1 MRQEVYLV
9 TKDRLRQIESLVC
22 ELEEERER
30 FAREARHHKRI
41 EETYGVGCLFGRD
54 ALDAARDRL
63 QAIEAECQDER
74 DTVRQWI
81 DSVSDSMTRRAL
93 RLRYLDGKSWSE
105 CARRMGYAD
114 EKRTTQAR
122 GAIPAD
128 WVTRMHPVRFAVPC
142 GVKIGHAST
151 CRSGKTA
158 ET

>member
-41 EETYGVGCLFGRD
+41 EEIYGVGCLFGRD

-81 DSVSDSMTRRAL
+81 YSVSDSMTRRAL

-114 EKRTTQAR
+114 ESGPRKLVERYLR
-122 GAIPAD
+122 
-128 WVTRMHPVRFAVPC
+128 
-142 GVKIGHAST
+142 IG
-151 CRSGKTA
+151 
-158 ET
+158 

>member
-63 QAIEAECQDER
+63 QAIEAEYQDER
-74 DTVRQWI
+74 DT
-81 DSVSDSMTRRAL
+81 A
-93 RLRYLDGKSWSE
+93 
-105 CARRMGYAD
+105 
-114 EKRTTQAR
+114 
-122 GAIPAD
+122 
-128 WVTRMHPVRFAVPC
+128 AVP
-142 GVKIGHAST
+142 GRQKLERVRPANGL
-151 CRSGKTA
+151 CR
-158 ET
+158 

>member
-1 MRQEVYLV
+1 M

-74 DTVRQWI
+74 DTVRRGSN
-81 DSVSDSMTRRAL
+81 SVSDSMTRPRPAAAVPGRQKL
-93 RLRYLDGKSWSE
+93 ERV
-105 CARRMGYAD
+105 C
-114 EKRTTQAR
+114 
-122 GAIPAD
+122 PAD
-128 WVTRMHPVRFAVPC
+128 GVC
-142 GVKIGHAST
+142 G
-151 CRSGKTA
+151 
-158 ET
+158 

>member
-93 RLRYLDGKSWSE
+93 RLRYLDGMTCEQVCVELPCSWDTFHRWHRKALAMLE
-105 CARRMGYAD
+105 
-114 EKRTTQAR
+114 
-122 GAIPAD
+122 
-128 WVTRMHPVRFAVPC
+128 
-142 GVKIGHAST
+142 
-151 CRSGKTA
+151 
-158 ET
+158 

>member
-63 QAIEAECQDER
+63 PP
-74 DTVRQWI
+74 
-81 DSVSDSMTRRAL
+81 L
-93 RLRYLDGKSWSE
+93 RLRVS
-105 CARRMGYAD
+105 RMSSTRCGSGS
-114 EKRTTQAR
+114 TTFQT
-122 GAIPAD
+122 P
-128 WVTRMHPVRFAVPC
+128 
-142 GVKIGHAST
+142 
-151 CRSGKTA
+151 
-158 ET
+158 

>member
-30 FAREARHHKRI
+30 FAREARHHKWI

-81 DSVSDSMTRRAL
+81 DNVSDSMTRRAL
-93 RLRYLDGKSWSE
+93 RLRYLDGKSWGE

-114 EKRTTQAR
+114 ESGPRKLVKRYLR
-122 GAIPAD
+122 
-128 WVTRMHPVRFAVPC
+128 
-142 GVKIGHAST
+142 IG
-151 CRSGKTA
+151 
-158 ET
+158 

>member
-63 QAIEAECQDER
+63 PACPAAAVSGREELER
-74 DTVRQWI
+74 VR
-81 DSVSDSMTRRAL
+81 
-93 RLRYLDGKSWSE
+93 
-105 CARRMGYAD
+105 
-114 EKRTTQAR
+114 
-122 GAIPAD
+122 PAD
-128 WVTRMHPVRFAVPC
+128 GVR
-142 GVKIGHAST
+142 G
-151 CRSGKTA
+151 
-158 ET
+158 

>member
-1 MRQEVYLV
+1 M
-9 TKDRLRQIESLVC
+9 TKDRLKQVESLVC

-30 FAREARHHKRI
+30 RHHKRI

-81 DSVSDSMTRRAL
+81 DSVCDSMTRRAL

-114 EKRTTQAR
+114 E
-122 GAIPAD
+122 
-128 WVTRMHPVRFAVPC
+128 
-142 GVKIGHAST
+142 
-151 CRSGKTA
+151 SGPRKLVGKLWSK
-158 ET
+158 

>member
-74 DTVRQWI
+74 D
-81 DSVSDSMTRRAL
+81 SMTRRAL

-114 EKRTTQAR
+114 E
-122 GAIPAD
+122 
-128 WVTRMHPVRFAVPC
+128 
-142 GVKIGHAST
+142 
-151 CRSGKTA
+151 SGPRKLVSKLWR
-158 ET
+158 

>member
-1 MRQEVYLV
+1 M
-9 TKDRLRQIESLVC
+9 TKDRLKQVESLVC

-30 FAREARHHKRI
+30 VAREARHHKRI

-63 QAIEAECQDER
+63 QAIEAEC

-114 EKRTTQAR
+114 E
-122 GAIPAD
+122 
-128 WVTRMHPVRFAVPC
+128 
-142 GVKIGHAST
+142 
-151 CRSGKTA
+151 SGPRKLV
-158 ET
+158 ERYLRIR

>member
-30 FAREARHHKRI
+30 FSRE
-41 EETYGVGCLFGRD
+41 
-54 ALDAARDRL
+54 
-63 QAIEAECQDER
+63 AIEAECQDER

-81 DSVSDSMTRRAL
+81 DNVSDSMTRRAL

-114 EKRTTQAR
+114 ESGPRKLVERYLR
-122 GAIPAD
+122 
-128 WVTRMHPVRFAVPC
+128 
-142 GVKIGHAST
+142 IG
-151 CRSGKTA
+151 
-158 ET
+158 